1 MKKNKKKI
9 STLPT
14 STHTHTQTHTQTPK
28 TVQTGATGYHGVHLM
43 PIQTGAV
50 ASVGRGERGL
60 VGCECG
66 TMGGGDGGSG
76 VGFFAVVDVGD
87 ENWLISH
94 GSWTSGLG
102 FKV

>member
-1 MKKNKKKI
+1 
-9 STLPT
+9 
-14 STHTHTQTHTQTPK
+14 
-28 TVQTGATGYHGVHLM
+28 
-43 PIQTGAV
+43 
-50 ASVGRGERGL
+50 
-60 VGCECG
+60 
-66 TMGGGDGGSG
+66 MGGGDGGSG